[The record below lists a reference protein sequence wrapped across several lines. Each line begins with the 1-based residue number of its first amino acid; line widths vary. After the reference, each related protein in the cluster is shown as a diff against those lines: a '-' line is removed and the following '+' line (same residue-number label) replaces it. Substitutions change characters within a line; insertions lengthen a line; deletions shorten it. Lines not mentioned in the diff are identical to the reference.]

1 MDRIKINL
9 DDWECAV
16 VAIKTD
22 NVNLEQ
28 AEIDLYLRM
37 RSCGYDDKDIERYL
51 NNEEFGDEEYYNRE
65 RFMSCLC
72 EQEELSVMENGGVYY
87 EDIEELV

>member
-37 RSCGYDDKDIERYL
+37 RSCGYK
-51 NNEEFGDEEYYNRE
+51 FH
-65 RFMSCLC
+65 SA
-72 EQEELSVMENGGVYY
+72 
-87 EDIEELV
+87 